1 MKVLYLSN
9 VVLDMLFTL
18 RDHLGFIRRSL
29 AATEIVNS
37 DCFTDSK
44 KSRGGGGEHIALLY
58 F

>member
-1 MKVLYLSN
+1 MTVLYLSD
-9 VVLDMLFTL
+9 VVLDMLFML
-18 RDHLGFIRRSL
+18 SDHLGFIRRSL

-44 KSRGGGGEHIALLY
+44 QSRGGGEELIALLY